1 MSDGRLRSSS
11 RGGGGGAGRRRQRQQ
26 RARRNF
32 FLLALLFSR
41 PCDRETIMSTGD
53 EFRVFVGGLSWGTTD
68 RSLEDAFRAFGD
80 VTEAKVMSSSS
91 SSFSSSS
98 SSFNEKNLLY
108 CVVVWCSPSLVF
120 LL

>member
-1 MSDGRLRSSS
+1 M
-11 RGGGGGAGRRRQRQQ
+11 
-26 RARRNF
+26 
-32 FLLALLFSR
+32 LALLFSPR
-41 PCDRETIMSTGD
+41 CDSETIMSTGD

-91 SSFSSSS
+91 SSA
-98 SSFNEKNLLY
+98 SFNEKNLLY

-120 LL
+120 LI

>member
-1 MSDGRLRSSS
+1 
-11 RGGGGGAGRRRQRQQ
+11 
-26 RARRNF
+26 
-32 FLLALLFSR
+32 
-41 PCDRETIMSTGD
+41 MSTGD

-91 SSFSSSS
+91 SSS
-98 SSFNEKNLLY
+98 SSFNERNLLY